1 MDDRIDALLS
11 DIEAADMAAQ
21 THARWGELGDEVAT
35 HAAERTMLERLRG
48 TLGQRVRLATTAREI
63 EGTAVFLGRGIFVV
77 TGAEVAIVSISHIIG
92 LRVPSRRHRFDL
104 GPLER
109 LGMSSALRRL
119 AAEYEEIAIEIAG
132 QEGAI
137 RGRSELVSSDYVEIS
152 GRVIPF
158 SAIAV
163 VHARIDPFA

>member
-11 DIEAADMAAQ
+11 DIEAADTAAQ
-21 THARWGELGDEVAT
+21 AHARWGEFGDEVAA
-35 HAAERTMLERLRG
+35 HAAERTLLERLRG
-48 TLGQRVRLATTAREI
+48 ALGQRVRLVTAAREI
-63 EGTAVFLGRGIFVV
+63 EGTAVFLGRGIIVV
-77 TGAEVAIVSISHIIG
+77 TGAEFSIVSTGHIIG
-92 LRVPSRRHRFDL
+92 LRTSSRRHRFDP

-132 QEGAI
+132 QEGAM

-163 VHARIDPFA
+163 VHARINPFA